1 MATKFVFRPT
11 QEYNAEFE
19 DPDLE
24 GPVELIPMEHDGL
37 TITRIRMETDTT
49 FSVTIEEGYEW
60 PGVTIDMIR
69 AE

>member
-11 QEYNAEFE
+11 QEYNSDGATGER
-19 DPDLE
+19 
-24 GPVELIPMEHDGL
+24 IPMEDDGL